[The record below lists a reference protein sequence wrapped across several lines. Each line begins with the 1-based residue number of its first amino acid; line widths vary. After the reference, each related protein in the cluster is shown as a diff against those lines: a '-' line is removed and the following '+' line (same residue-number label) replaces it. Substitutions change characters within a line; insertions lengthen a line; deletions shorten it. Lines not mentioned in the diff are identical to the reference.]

1 MKFIV
6 EDRHGR
12 HEMTVEPKNL
22 VMVGFSGRDIEKAME
37 HVEELERLQVQCPAI
52 IPALYSCDPAL
63 AVQADAI
70 TVHGKRTSGEAEYL
84 ILKHDGKYYIG
95 LGSDHTD
102 REIEMDD
109 IAASKQACEKPC
121 AGVLWD
127 YYEIK
132 DHLSELRLASTVVVG
147 GAEMEYQDGVAGD
160 ILPPIA
166 LLNKV
171 SKAVDLEDC
180 LIFSGTVPLLR
191 GYKYGE
197 RFSCRLVDD
206 RLGREIDLSYAVNV
220 QE

>member
-1 MKFIV
+1 MRFIV

-12 HEMTVEPKNL
+12 REMDVTPRNV

-37 HVEELERLQVQCPAI
+37 HVGELERNGVQCPSI
-52 IPALYSCDPAL
+52 IPSLYSCDPSL
-63 AVQADAI
+63 AVQTDAI
-70 TVHGKRTSGEAEYL
+70 IVHGKRTSGEAEYL
-84 ILKHDGKYYIG
+84 ILKHDGRYYIG

-102 REIEMDD
+102 RDIEMED
-109 IAASKQACEKPC
+109 IPASKQACPKPC

-132 DHLSELRLASTVVVG
+132 DHIADLRLVSTTTVR

-206 RLGREIDLSYAVNV
+206 ELGREINLSYEVHVA
-220 QE
+220 E